1 MTDVDECS
9 LNYCD
14 QTCTNTIGSFVCE
27 CDIGFELGSDLLTCT
42 GTYMYICTCTHT
54 YRHACINTHHTY
66 TCT

>member
-27 CDIGFELGSDLLTCT
+27 CDIGFQLGSDLMTCT
-42 GTYMYICTCTHT
+42 GTYIQTC
-54 YRHACINTHHTY
+54 IHTY
-66 TCT
+66 TSHMHIKVHVPYVYL